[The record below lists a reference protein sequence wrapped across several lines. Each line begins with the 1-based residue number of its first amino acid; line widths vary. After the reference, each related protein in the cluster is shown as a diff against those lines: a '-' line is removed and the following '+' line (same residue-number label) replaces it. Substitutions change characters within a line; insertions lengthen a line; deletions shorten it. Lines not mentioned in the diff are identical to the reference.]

1 MCYEKVQIP
10 WSIMYFSGKVNRG
23 VVVLLGRGRKDGS
36 ENFDLI
42 SSLMN
47 LVFYMNSELATGLDV
62 DGESP

>member
-1 MCYEKVQIP
+1 
-10 WSIMYFSGKVNRG
+10 MYFSGKVNRG